1 MRNRNSLIQQIQR
14 QRNVNFANKDR
25 VANRNLNRVVSVGPQ
40 LRGKF
45 SDSQRDA
52 MQMVSVARRL
62 MSAYNALVANT
73 QYSTIDINREMQM
86 SPYKIYDIDDN
97 LTHLYNTNNHQ
108 ELVAAFQRNVQ
119 RCKDLAHQIG
129 SLMDQIDHWVQA
141 HATQHFTMSN
151 VEFFARQRGPVQRVR
166 T

>member
-14 QRNVNFANKDR
+14 QRNVNFANKNR
-25 VANRNLNRVVSVGPQ
+25 VANRNLKRVVSVSPQ

-45 SDSQRDA
+45 ADSQRDA

-62 MSAYNALVANT
+62 MEAYNALVANT
-73 QYSTIDINREMQM
+73 QYSQINISRQMQM
-86 SPYKIYDIDDN
+86 GPYKIADIDDN

-108 ELVAAFQRNVQ
+108 ELVAAFTRNVQ

-129 SLMDQIDHWVQA
+129 SLMDQIDHWVEA
-141 HATQHFTMSN
+141 HATQHFTRSN
-151 VEFFARQRGPVQRVR
+151 VEFFARQRGPATLVR